1 MPAFMKAIGEVW
13 RCANLYRIK
22 AYESLNINSF
32 QDTYLIQICNHPGI
46 TQEQLS
52 KLIYVHKS
60 NVARQMSS
68 LEEKGFIY
76 RTISKEDKRNLQV
89 FPTQKAMDILP
100 LILKVSEQ
108 WNQLLLQSLPKK
120 EQQKFMDTLTFLATQ
135 AKTIVDHLEE
145 E

>member
-1 MPAFMKAIGEVW
+1 MIE
-13 RCANLYRIK
+13 
-22 AYESLNINSF
+22 
-32 QDTYLIQICNHPGI
+32 ICNHPGI

-89 FPTQKAMDILP
+89 FPTQKPIDILP
-100 LILKVSEQ
+100 LLLKVSEQ
-108 WNQLLLQSLPKK
+108 SNQ
-120 EQQKFMDTLTFLATQ
+120 
-135 AKTIVDHLEE
+135 H
-145 E
+145 